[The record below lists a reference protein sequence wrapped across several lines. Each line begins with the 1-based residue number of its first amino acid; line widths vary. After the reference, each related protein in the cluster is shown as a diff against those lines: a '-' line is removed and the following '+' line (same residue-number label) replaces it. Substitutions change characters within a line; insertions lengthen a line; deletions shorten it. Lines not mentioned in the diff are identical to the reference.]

1 MNILLDTIPMLE
13 VDPYDHMEYLG
24 HGAYGYVDKVRD
36 KQASNPKAEVVDGE
50 TVPTRVY
57 ARKVVR
63 ISSSRDRESL
73 LRSVLNEFKILNR
86 LDHRHIVRVVQ
97 MYQWKNC
104 LSITMKQVAESNLAD
119 YLQSVDEL
127 IDGLEK
133 DVRMSAMQAWPGCLI
148 QAIDYLH
155 EMKVKHKDLKPANI
169 LIMLGSV
176 LIADF
181 GVSKDLIDE
190 ETTASFGASGDVG
203 TLMYYAPE
211 IIAENQRR
219 GRAADIYAMG
229 CIFLEI
235 STVLLAPKGSLRRW
249 SLHREYGGSRH
260 YSKCGPQILQWI
272 RYLWGLYAF
281 HLRFCR
287 TVKEPFNDII
297 YYGTTPADAA
307 FLMLD
312 PNPKTRITAR
322 QMVGLIQLKDSDFQQ
337 SFKRRSC
344 SSCRTLPDAPNP
356 NLPIH
361 SIYKL
366 GKDLDYPL
374 IADSALQ
381 TEAAPNWE
389 AAKRL
394 WLQSHMWW

>member
-1 MNILLDTIPMLE
+1 MNTIPTIPVFE
-13 VDPYDHMEYLG
+13 VDPYEHVEYLG

-36 KQASNPKAEVVDGE
+36 KQTSNPNT
-50 TVPTRVY
+50 TVLDRGIVLTKVY

-73 LRSVLNEFKILNR
+73 LRSVVNEFKILDR
-86 LDHRHIVRVVQ
+86 LNHRHIVRVTQ

-104 LSITMKQVAESNLAD
+104 LSIIMKQVAESNLSN
-119 YLQSVDEL
+119 YLQSVDEMD
-127 IDGLEK
+127 DGLEK
-133 DVRMSAMQAWPGCLI
+133 DVRKSAMQAWPGCLI

-181 GVSKDLIDE
+181 GISKDLIDE
-190 ETTASFGASGDVG
+190 ETTASLGSSGDVG
-203 TLMYYAPE
+203 TLMYCAPE
-211 IIAENQRR
+211 VMAENHRR

-235 STVLLAPKGSLRRW
+235 STVLLVPKGGLRRW
-249 SLHREYGGSRH
+249 SLHREYGGSRR
-260 YSKCGPQILQWI
+260 YSECGPQILQWI
-272 RYLWGLYAF
+272 RYLWGLYAS
-281 HLRFCR
+281 HLHFCR
-287 TVKEPFNDII
+287 IIMEPFNDII

-322 QMVGLIQLKDSDFQQ
+322 QMVGLIQLKGSDFQQ

-361 SIYKL
+361 SIYKP
-366 GKDLDYPL
+366 GNDLNYPL
-374 IADSALQ
+374 NAESALQ